1 MAILLFVLCTM
12 PFGFPPSGNPVSNLP
27 SNDRSQPST
36 TGDVERL
43 HNEQHIQN
51 FTINLMLRFVI
62 HPSPFPPYQQ
72 TVSLVPYRL
81 LVPDISALSGTTGPM
96 STDEDSSS
104 DSDEELASQPG
115 ELKLKD
121 LEGHQREP
129 EDPVNSPWARFNTC
143 PYKNLAMVLIL
154 APVLAVAIAGW
165 VTLC

>member
-121 LEGHQREP
+121 LEG
-129 EDPVNSPWARFNTC
+129 
-143 PYKNLAMVLIL
+143 Y
-154 APVLAVAIAGW
+154 
-165 VTLC
+165 